1 MVFEWF
7 ASEEG
12 RRNVSRETFETP
24 ESDRSFS
31 LRSLRR
37 ERLGKV
43 ERSAKVDADD
53 IAADPL
59 RSLVFPTAEEIDEA
73 FSADGLVGSLYE
85 DFEPREEQRAMP
97 RPCAL
102 RSQAPRTLWWKPARG
117 VGKSMAYLV
126 PSALTARKNGITVGV
141 ATKTN
146 ALLDQLV
153 YHELPAL
160 SRSLAEADPDAPSL
174 TYAPLK
180 GFAHYPCLRKIDRL
194 VGDGDHVRVVAGK
207 EQSQSPALA
216 ALLSFIEQT
225 EYDDMDSLKI
235 DYRVLPRR
243 MVTTT
248 SHDCL
253 RRKCPYFG
261 VSCFVHGARRRA
273 EAADVVV
280 TNHSLLF
287 CDLVLRTVVCCR
299 LSAIGR
305 WTRPTA
311 RRPRL
316 AARSPLHFRPRIS
329 PGSPA
334 G

>member
-1 MVFEWF
+1 MV
-7 ASEEG
+7 
-12 RRNVSRETFETP
+12 
-24 ESDRSFS
+24 
-31 LRSLRR
+31 
-37 ERLGKV
+37 
-43 ERSAKVDADD
+43 
-53 IAADPL
+53 
-59 RSLVFPTAEEIDEA
+59 EA
-73 FSADGLVGSLYE
+73 G
-85 DFEPREEQRAMP
+85 
-97 RPCAL
+97 
-102 RSQAPRTLWWKPARG
+102 TG

-287 CDLVLRTVVCCR
+287 CDLVADGGLLPPIRYWTVDE
-299 LSAIGR
+299 AQ
-305 WTRPTA
+305 A

-316 AARSPLHFRPRIS
+316 AARSPLRFRPRIS